1 MLLLLQ
7 TACNKEDLAQEEAHI
22 LAIAQESAKAPVSPA
37 DLPMEVQGYLED
49 VHFETFVDQAFEAP
63 EFGFEVITAGQDH
76 LFFDRQGRLLME
88 PGELFERPALRRFV
102 GTCGRPGRYLS
113 PRELPEAVQQWIGDE
128 YPALSPA
135 RAKLSANGELLVGMA
150 RSPLLLVFSPE
161 GRFLGRPIASE
172 PACRTVRRSDLSSS
186 RKRSLP
192 MCANTRAAPRCWPP
206 ITAGAATMWSD
217 SSSVAPGL
225 SWYSIIGANCAMLA
239 ADLWPVCAN

>member
-1 MLLLLQ
+1 MLLLVQ

-22 LAIAQESAKAPVSPA
+22 LAIAQESAKTPVSPA
-37 DLPMEVQGYLED
+37 DLPMGVQGYLEE

-128 YPALSPA
+128 YPDLSPA

-161 GRFLGRPIASE
+161 GRFLEEAY
-172 PACRTVRRSDLSSS
+172 CFRTCLS
-186 RKRSLP
+186 
-192 MCANTRAAPRCWPP
+192 
-206 ITAGAATMWSD
+206 
-217 SSSVAPGL
+217 
-225 SWYSIIGANCAMLA
+225 NCAQTRPVELPEAIVAYVREHQSGAEVLA
-239 ADLWPVCAN
+239 AYHCRGGNYVVGLFVGGARLVLVFDHRGQLRYARR